1 MILFFSINNCGGC
14 YREYYKCLDFGRMIV
29 VDELRCQG
37 WWNILIN
44 RKKKFFFKK
53 IFLLRFV
60 SEFFFNE
67 LDLMVR
73 WNKQR
78 IVNVIEKFEIGLKDN
93 VQVDN
98 QVKVF
103 VEDMNVLMNI
113 MEFKVVFKV

>member
-1 MILFFSINNCGGC
+1 
-14 YREYYKCLDFGRMIV
+14 MIV

-67 LDLMVR
+67 LDFMVR

>member
-1 MILFFSINNCGGC
+1 M
-14 YREYYKCLDFGRMIV
+14 
-29 VDELRCQG
+29 
-37 WWNILIN
+37 N

-53 IFLLRFV
+53 IVLLRLV
-60 SEFFFNE
+60 NEFFFNE
-67 LDLMVR
+67 LDFMVR

-93 VQVDN
+93 VKVDN

>member
-1 MILFFSINNCGGC
+1 
-14 YREYYKCLDFGRMIV
+14 MIV

-60 SEFFFNE
+60 NEFFFNE
-67 LDLMVR
+67 LDFMVR

-78 IVNVIEKFEIGLKDN
+78 IVNVIEKFEIGLKEN
-93 VQVDN
+93 VKVDN

-103 VEDMNVLMNI
+103 VKDMNVLMNI